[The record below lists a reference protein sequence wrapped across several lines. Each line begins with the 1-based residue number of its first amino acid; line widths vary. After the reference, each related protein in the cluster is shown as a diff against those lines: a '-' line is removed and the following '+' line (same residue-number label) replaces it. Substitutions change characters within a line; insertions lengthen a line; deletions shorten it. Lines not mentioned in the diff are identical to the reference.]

1 MSFIL
6 DALRKSETERQ
17 RQAAPSLADAQYH
30 VNKKRRSIWA
40 PALIAILAANLIVI
54 AYVLIGDSSDVG
66 VTSESTYGPASELV
80 ERAPIDRAEE
90 IVTAVEMP
98 AEQPVVAELA
108 SPAAN
113 VVVAA
118 EPVIPEAVA
127 ENPAAGRTTPATR
140 PESMPEPVNL
150 PSMQQLIQSGQLS
163 LSPLHI
169 DIHVYAGQAEKRF
182 IFINMSKYRE
192 GDRLEEGPTVER
204 ITNTGVV
211 FNHQGNRFT
220 LDRQ

>member
-30 VNKKRRSIWA
+30 VDKKRRSIWV
-40 PALIAILAANLIVI
+40 PAVIAILAANLIVI
-54 AYVLIGDSSDVG
+54 AYVMTSDSRDTDVAG
-66 VTSESTYGPASELV
+66 ESTGKPASGLV
-80 ERAPIDRAEE
+80 ERSSNGPAEE
-90 IVTAVEMP
+90 LVIAAEIPAQQPATAGP
-98 AEQPVVAELA
+98 
-108 SPAAN
+108 
-113 VVVAA
+113 A
-118 EPVIPEAVA
+118 EPVIPEAVTKS
-127 ENPAAGRTTPATR
+127 PAANRTTPRMA
-140 PESMPEPVNL
+140 PEPEPELVNL

-182 IFINMSKYRE
+182 IFVNMSKYRE
-192 GDRLEEGPTVER
+192 GDRLEEGPTVES
-204 ITNTGVV
+204 ITNTGVI

-220 LDRQ
+220 LDRE